1 MPGKLGEGTSSV
13 SELLFRLDNPDRL
26 HSSRLEEGMGG
37 LCLLGFDEPD
47 QEKEWRLFFFFNH
60 NVGEA
65 SAQAG
70 LSVPATAKD
79 SEGRCESKITMYLFY
94 CFLCVV

>member
-47 QEKEWRLFFFFNH
+47 QEKEWRLFFF
-60 NVGEA
+60 
-65 SAQAG
+65 
-70 LSVPATAKD
+70 LI
-79 SEGRCESKITMYLFY
+79 ITLEKQVRKRGFQS
-94 CFLCVV
+94 LLQLKTVKADVNLK